1 MPGKYFTYPKIT
13 IVVLCAIVFILG
25 AILAKKTSVQH
36 SWRLDAAY
44 TECAQFNPENGQF
57 EWVAQ

>member
-1 MPGKYFTYPKIT
+1 MMPGKYFTLKMA
-13 IVVLCAIVFILG
+13 IVVLCAVVFILG
-25 AILAKKTSVQH
+25 TMLGATSVQH

>member
-1 MPGKYFTYPKIT
+1 MPGKYFKQLNVILY
-13 IVVLCAIVFILG
+13 AIVFILG
-25 AILAKKTSVQH
+25 GMLGATSVQH

-44 TECAQFNPENGQF
+44 TECAQFNPKHGQF

>member
-13 IVVLCAIVFILG
+13 IVVLFACWFILG
-25 AILAKKTSVQH
+25 TMLGATSVQH
-36 SWRLDAAY
+36 SWRLDAAS

>member
-1 MPGKYFTYPKIT
+1 MPIRYRIFF
-13 IVVLCAIVFILG
+13 VMASCVVFILG
-25 AILAKKTSVQH
+25 TMLGATSVQH
-36 SWRLDAAY
+36 SWRLDAAS

>member
-1 MPGKYFTYPKIT
+1 MPGKYFKQLNVILY
-13 IVVLCAIVFILG
+13 AIIFILG
-25 AILAKKTSVQH
+25 GMLGATSVQH